1 MRRRSAFRPVAVAT
15 LALALGT
22 PVGGRAKT
30 STATST
36 ATPTPTTTSTSTLTA
51 STEPGAGE
59 RWSGSKLAPGLPP
72 LLLAALP
79 LPSPVPL
86 LFPSAPRLLAAPPPA
101 FPRGGGFRF
110 AAEEDNDGIS
120 LARPRTDEAYTQGL
134 RLGARW
140 RTGEDGEGGES
151 QMGVVVGQE
160 IYTPRNLRTTDLSVL
175 RHDRPYAGWLYGA
188 LLLRGVEGAPG
199 LRLGADRAG
208 DGEGILEVEL
218 AVGVTGPQSEAGAL
232 QSWFHGLM
240 ARGGFMPR
248 GQEHAGWSVYQITN
262 QLTLDAAVRYRLDA
276 LQAAGWLGSFTRGT
290 GSLLAVRVSP
300 RAALRVGTTRDLAS
314 LGVEVRA
321 GLLAPRGGPA
331 ARLPFELWLFGG
343 ADGRYV
349 AHDGLVEGPLRFG
362 ATTDVARVPWVGAL
376 EAGAG
381 LRVGAFEISYRQG
394 WQSAD
399 IRPLPPGEQPVHRVG
414 RVTVAFGAR

>member
-1 MRRRSAFRPVAVAT
+1 M
-15 LALALGT
+15 
-22 PVGGRAKT
+22 
-30 STATST
+30 
-36 ATPTPTTTSTSTLTA
+36 
-51 STEPGAGE
+51 
-59 RWSGSKLAPGLPP
+59 PP
-72 LLLAALP
+72 LLPPEPPAPHLVEARPALP
-79 LPSPVPL
+79 
-86 LFPSAPRLLAAPPPA
+86 R
-101 FPRGGGFRF
+101 RGGFRF

-120 LARPRTDEAYTQGL
+120 LAKPRTDEAYTQGV
-134 RLGARW
+134 RLTARW
-140 RTGEDGEGGES
+140 RTGADDDGES

-160 IYTPRNLRTTDLSVL
+160 IYTPRDLRTTDLSAL

-240 ARGGFMPR
+240 AQGGFMPKGR
-248 GQEHAGWSVYQITN
+248 EPAGWSVYQVTN
-262 QLTLDAAVRYRLDA
+262 QVTLDTAVRYRLDA
-276 LQAAGWLGSFTRGT
+276 LQAAGWLGGFTRGT

-300 RAALRVGTTRDLAS
+300 RAGLRIGTTLDLAS
-314 LGVEVRA
+314 LGVEVRT
-321 GLLAPRGGPA
+321 GLLASRGGPA
-331 ARLPFELWLFGG
+331 PRLPFELWAFGG

-349 AHDGLVEGPLRFG
+349 AYDGFVEGPLRFG
-362 ATTDVARVPWVGAL
+362 ATTDVARVPWVGSL

-381 LRVGAFEISYRQG
+381 LRLGPFEITYRQS
-394 WQSAD
+394 WESQD
-399 IRPLPPGEQPVHRVG
+399 IRPTPPGAPPVHRVG